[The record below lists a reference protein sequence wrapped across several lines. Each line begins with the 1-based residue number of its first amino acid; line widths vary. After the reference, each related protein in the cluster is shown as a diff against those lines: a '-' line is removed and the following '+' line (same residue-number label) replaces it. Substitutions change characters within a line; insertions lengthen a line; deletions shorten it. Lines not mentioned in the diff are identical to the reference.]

1 MALNS
6 DTGTKTV
13 AAIVGP
19 GNIGTDLLAKLQR
32 SEHVEVG
39 YMVGVVESDG
49 LARARKLGLAASAE
63 GLDWLLR
70 QDPLPQL
77 VFEATSAKAHAA
89 NAPRYAEAGLHAID
103 LTPAALGPLVC
114 PPVNL
119 HAHLDAPNINM
130 ISCGAQATVPIVH
143 AVSSVVPVPY
153 AEIVASVASRS
164 AGPGTRANI
173 DEFTHT
179 TSRAIETVG
188 GAERG
193 KAIIVLN
200 PVEPPMIMRDTVFC
214 AIPADADI
222 DAITASIERR
232 VAEVQRYVPGYTLRA
247 APQFD
252 EARESWQGQA
262 RVAVFLE
269 VLGAGD
275 YLPEYAGNLDIMTA
289 AAAQVGEVIAKRNE
303 RGGDRMTT
311 PAPSAPRD
319 LRITDTTLRD
329 GSHAM
334 AHQFTEEQVRTTVHA
349 LDAAGVEVIEVT
361 HGDGLGGSSFNYGFS
376 RVDEIALIAA
386 GVEEATQAK
395 IAVLL
400 VPGIGTK
407 DDLRKSRQAGASVAR
422 IATHCTEA
430 DVSIQHFGLAR
441 DLGMET
447 VGFLMMAH
455 KTTPAELARQAR
467 IMVDAGAECV
477 YCVDSAGALVLG
489 DAQERIQAMYAEIGH
504 QAQIGFHGHQNLS
517 LGVANSVL
525 AYQHG
530 ARQIDGALCA
540 LGAGAGNSPT
550 EVLAATFDRL
560 GVQTGVSVG
569 GVLAAAEEVV
579 RPFLPRW
586 PKMDRSAI
594 VQGWAGVYSS
604 FLLHAERA
612 AERYGVPAHEILQR
626 AGELGYVGGQ
636 EDMIIDIAVGLAQ
649 ERDLAA
655 TGAR

>member
-1 MALNS
+1 M
-6 DTGTKTV
+6 
-13 AAIVGP
+13 
-19 GNIGTDLLAKLQR
+19 
-32 SEHVEVG
+32 SEDET
-39 YMVGVVESDG
+39 
-49 LARARKLGLAASAE
+49 
-63 GLDWLLR
+63 R
-70 QDPLPQL
+70 Q
-77 VFEATSAKAHAA
+77 
-89 NAPRYAEAGLHAID
+89 
-103 LTPAALGPLVC
+103 
-114 PPVNL
+114 
-119 HAHLDAPNINM
+119 
-130 ISCGAQATVPIVH
+130 
-143 AVSSVVPVPY
+143 
-153 AEIVASVASRS
+153 
-164 AGPGTRANI
+164 
-173 DEFTHT
+173 
-179 TSRAIETVG
+179 
-188 GAERG
+188 
-193 KAIIVLN
+193 
-200 PVEPPMIMRDTVFC
+200 
-214 AIPADADI
+214 
-222 DAITASIERR
+222 
-232 VAEVQRYVPGYTLRA
+232 
-247 APQFD
+247 
-252 EARESWQGQA
+252 
-262 RVAVFLE
+262 
-269 VLGAGD
+269 
-275 YLPEYAGNLDIMTA
+275 
-289 AAAQVGEVIAKRNE
+289 
-303 RGGDRMTT
+303 
-311 PAPSAPRD
+311 

-334 AHQFTEEQVRTTVHA
+334 AHQFTEEQVRATVHA

-407 DDLRKSRQAGASVAR
+407 DDLRNSREAGASVAR

-455 KTTPAELARQAR
+455 KTSPEELARQAR

-489 DAQERIQAMYAEIGH
+489 DAQERIKAMYAEVGH
-504 QAQIGFHGHQNLS
+504 QAEIGFHGHQNLS

-530 ARQIDGALCA
+530 ARQVDGALCA

-550 EVLAATFDRL
+550 EVLAATFDHL
-560 GVQTGVSVG
+560 GVRTGVDVG

-586 PKMDRSAI
+586 PKMDRPAI

-612 AERYGVPAHEILQR
+612 SERYGVPTHEILQR